1 MTSRLS
7 SHFSVFGLVFFWELR
22 DNFYSL
28 MSGLQALGKIF
39 LPNFHRSFRIKYL
52 RRNLGRNLQ
61 PKIAKLA
68 RRTKKAK
75 GMTLEFRKATKA
87 LENWGVRASIQS
99 KALM

>member
-1 MTSRLS
+1 M
-7 SHFSVFGLVFFWELR
+7 
-22 DNFYSL
+22 
-28 MSGLQALGKIF
+28 
-39 LPNFHRSFRIKYL
+39 

-99 KALM
+99 KSLK

>member
-39 LPNFHRSFRIKYL
+39 LPNFHRSFRIKKFKKSW
-52 RRNLGRNLQ
+52 Q
-61 PKIAKLA
+61 KLA
-68 RRTKKAK
+68 TKNRETGKKNKKSKRNDLGIQK
-75 GMTLEFRKATKA
+75 GNESTRKLGGEGIDSVEIA
-87 LENWGVRASIQS
+87 
-99 KALM
+99 